1 MLQGVG
7 SRFDFHVCK
16 TLSDLRYGKATNLK
30 HHGTDVHVQD
40 TGDL

>member
-16 TLSDLRYGKATNLK
+16 TLSDLRYVKFFDPKFLK
-30 HHGTDVHVQD
+30 VIQYH
-40 TGDL
+40 L

>member
-16 TLSDLRYGKATNLK
+16 TLSDLRYVGGTIQK
-30 HHGTDVHVQD
+30 HLGADGHVQD
-40 TGDL
+40 AGDL